1 MWPVLIA
8 AGPQILGVV
17 EPTRSLPGIHSA
29 MVKLPES
36 FVAPS
41 FPR

>member
-17 EPTRSLPGIHSA
+17 EPTRSLPASHPA
-29 MVKLPES
+29 MAELPKS